1 MALRIDIA
9 TPQGTRAEYHRVVGV
24 HLFADDRIVRIGVK
38 SYRDGEDRH
47 EGEPP
52 RHTPTYDVPWA
63 GAEAPTV
70 GLPEAY
76 ALLKALP
83 EFSGA
88 EDC

>member
-1 MALRIDIA
+1 MALKLEVT
-9 TPQGTRAEYHRVVGV
+9 TPQGTSAEYHRVVGL
-24 HLFADDRIVRIGVK
+24 HLFVDDRLVRLGVK

-52 RHTPTYDVPWA
+52 RHTPTYDVPWGSA
-63 GAEAPTV
+63 APLD
-70 GLPEAY
+70 LPTAY

-83 EFSGA
+83 DFAGA